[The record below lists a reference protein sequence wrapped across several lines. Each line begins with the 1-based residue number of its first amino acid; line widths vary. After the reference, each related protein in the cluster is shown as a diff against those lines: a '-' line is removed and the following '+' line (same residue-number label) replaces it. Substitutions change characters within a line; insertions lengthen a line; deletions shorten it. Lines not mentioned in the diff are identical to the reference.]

1 MLPSRYAGFFL
12 NGLNTGCVLS
22 GEHTRTHN
30 MHVTRV
36 EFNQATWCLLKKTKI
51 SPNMFSTLTVL
62 SAFDWTEI

>member
-1 MLPSRYAGFFL
+1 
-12 NGLNTGCVLS
+12 
-22 GEHTRTHN
+22 

-62 SAFDWTEI
+62 SAFDGTEI